1 MADFLTAMTALFTF
15 LITQLGNIATFFVTN
30 TLGQI
35 ILGISLFAVVFWFI
49 SLIISH
55 IKN

>member
-55 IKN
+55 IKF